1 MRPTV
6 QKWAF
11 FSVVRKQLAT
21 LRQEQ
26 ESLERE
32 LASVQ
37 SVLSRYEDLQK
48 QNQRLVNA
56 IASEKDKLN
65 ALREERRRTLD
76 NVLTDDECAMSTRL
90 RIRATELEKK
100 RAELDA
106 SERDEAALMV
116 ELEGLLKGKDTSL
129 SLNSSL
135 QSEDVETQI
144 KRLEKRH
151 LLMR

>member
-1 MRPTV
+1 M
-6 QKWAF
+6 
-11 FSVVRKQLAT
+11 
-21 LRQEQ
+21 
-26 ESLERE
+26 
-32 LASVQ
+32 
-37 SVLSRYEDLQK
+37 
-48 QNQRLVNA
+48 
-56 IASEKDKLN
+56 
-65 ALREERRRTLD
+65 
-76 NVLTDDECAMSTRL
+76 